1 MPEYI
6 YYTGIG
12 AKKSGKHTVAEF
24 LAIMNKEFG
33 MDCKS
38 YLVNKESKTC
48 KEFNKY
54 ANKIYTAKAKNNKYK
69 LSRKQSRKFVKLS
82 KACNKE
88 QSDKSLNKHRECN
101 LEEYIEYSGAEKK

>member
-6 YYTGIG
+6 YYSGIG
-12 AKKSGKHTVAEF
+12 AKKSGKHTIAEF
-24 LAIMNKEFG
+24 LAIMNKEFSIA
-33 MDCKS
+33 CKS

-54 ANKIYTAKAKNNKYK
+54 LNKILTAKAKNSKYK
-69 LSRKQSRKFVKLS
+69 LSRKQSRKFAKLS
-82 KACNKE
+82 KACSKD
-88 QSDKSLNKHRECN
+88 QSDESLDKHRECN